1 MAKTLSKIELYR
13 KWLDSQ
19 IGKHQQLQIDKGRV
33 EKLIENALSGGQN
46 SIVGEQ
52 ALELLNLYGI
62 PVTQNVVAHTEKEAL
77 TAAEKIGYPVVLKVN
92 TPVILHKTEF
102 GAVKVDLRT
111 PKEVKTAFNDLKKK
125 VTAIAKRGKKE
136 RFSVFVQEM
145 LSGGIETVIGM
156 STDQAFGPL
165 IMFGLG
171 GIYVEI
177 LKDVAFRINP
187 LSDTDVEEMIG
198 GLKSYPLL
206 TGFRGSESVDLAIL
220 KESLLRLSQL
230 VSDFDMITEIDI
242 NPFIACKKKGS
253 SKAVDARFIIGT
265 R

>member
-1 MAKTLSKIELYR
+1 MKKVIE
-13 KWLDSQ
+13 KAD
-19 IGKHQQLQIDKGRV
+19 I
-33 EKLIENALSGGQN
+33 LIEALPYIQR
-46 SIVGEQ
+46 
-52 ALELLNLYGI
+52 
-62 PVTQNVVAHTEKEAL
+62 
-77 TAAEKIGYPVVLKVN
+77 
-92 TPVILHKTEF
+92 F
-102 GAVKVDLRT
+102 
-111 PKEVKTAFNDLKKK
+111 
-125 VTAIAKRGKKE
+125 RG
-136 RFSVFVQEM
+136 
-145 LSGGIETVIGM
+145 ETVVVKFGGSVM
-156 STDQAFGPL
+156 EDQNL
-165 IMFGLG
+165 
-171 GIYVEI
+171 VKSI